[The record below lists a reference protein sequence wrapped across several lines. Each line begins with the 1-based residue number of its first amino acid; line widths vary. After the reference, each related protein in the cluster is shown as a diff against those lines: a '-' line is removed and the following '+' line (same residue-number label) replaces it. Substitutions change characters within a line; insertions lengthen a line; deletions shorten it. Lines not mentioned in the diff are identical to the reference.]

1 MSSVDRSISPIE
13 TCSIFF
19 HISSNY
25 LDFPRARPTTKRPE
39 TNMIFFEMPPSP
51 GSVGSPPPTRAPI
64 LTNKYGARVAVI
76 EPSKNIHHPTGLDA
90 DPSYL
95 CQPEVRKARRELL
108 IRKRPPSPSKTLA
121 ASIKSVD
128 QVSLINEDEENKIYN
143 AKSHIVSSET
153 KPLPITV
160 TVENFDDPKDKAST
174 ILTVN
179 SPPKHGRRASVINN
193 EISSKEP
200 IKGYVQRQRNRAKI
214 IEGNRDYFGTK
225 KNSLSSTTT
234 TTTMTDDEASDAAI
248 NASRNPTSTSFII
261 LNEPCNENKWMKSS
275 LLY

>member
-1 MSSVDRSISPIE
+1 M
-13 TCSIFF
+13 
-19 HISSNY
+19 
-25 LDFPRARPTTKRPE
+25 
-39 TNMIFFEMPPSP
+39 
-51 GSVGSPPPTRAPI
+51 
-64 LTNKYGARVAVI
+64 
-76 EPSKNIHHPTGLDA
+76 NIHHPTGIDA

-121 ASIKSVD
+121 ASIKSTG
-128 QVSLINEDEENKIYN
+128 QVLLSNEDEENKIYN
-143 AKSHIVSSET
+143 AKSHIVTSDT

-160 TVENFDDPKDKAST
+160 TIENFDDPKDMTST

-179 SPPKHGRRASVINN
+179 SPPKHGRRASMNN
-193 EISSKEP
+193 NKMPSSES
-200 IKGYVQRQRNRAKI
+200 IKGHVQRQRNRAKI
-214 IEGNRDYFGTK
+214 IEGNRDYFNTNLVK

-234 TTTMTDDEASDAAI
+234 TTMTDDEASVAAM
-248 NASRNPTSTSFII
+248 NGSRSPTSKSFII